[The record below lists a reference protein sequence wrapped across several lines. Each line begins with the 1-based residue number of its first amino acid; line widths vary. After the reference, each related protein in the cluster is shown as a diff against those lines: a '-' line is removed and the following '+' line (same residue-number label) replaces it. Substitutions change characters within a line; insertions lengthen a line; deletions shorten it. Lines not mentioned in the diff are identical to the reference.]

1 MPISQLMDNSHFLIK
16 VDRISAR
23 FQYIIEKE
31 FTSVGSSNQ
40 IFNISNFT
48 NQIIQI
54 KIIDYIGKG
63 DFLSYTESI
72 LENFFIFF
80 FF

>member
-16 VDRISAR
+16 VDRISALL
-23 FQYIIEKE
+23 QYIIEKE

-63 DFLSYTESI
+63 DFSSYTESI